1 LQKLCRYDEH
11 ESEAECREYLSDMR
25 DAIRPALEFSKD
37 VTFEEFRN
45 NREKQFSI
53 IHALE
58 IVGEAAKQVPASVR
72 EEYPAIPW
80 RDIVGMRDRLVHG
93 YFSVNLER
101 LWNTIRDDLPDLERK
116 LNKKS

>member
-1 LQKLCRYDEH
+1 
-11 ESEAECREYLSDMR
+11 MR
-25 DAIRPALEFSKD
+25 DAIRAAREFSRD

-45 NREKQFSI
+45 NREKQFAI

-72 EEYPAIPW
+72 QEYPDIPW
-80 RDIVGMRDRLVHG
+80 RDIAGMRDRLIHG

-101 LWNTIRDDLPDLERK
+101 LWNTVRDDLPDLEWR
-116 LNKKS
+116 LDKKV

>member
-1 LQKLCRYDEH
+1 MTNPRERR
-11 ESEAECREYLSDMR
+11 SAEEYLTDMR
-25 DAIRPALEFSKD
+25 DAIRAAREFSRG

-45 NREKQFSI
+45 NREKQFAI

-72 EEYPAIPW
+72 ADYPDIPW
-80 RDIVGMRDRLVHG
+80 RDIAGMRDRLIHG

-101 LWNTIRDDLPDLERK
+101 LWNTILDDLPHLEER
-116 LNKKS
+116 LNNKT